1 MSKPYVLLS
10 AAVSLDGYLDDTGP
24 ERLLLSSPADFDRV
38 DEVRASVDAILVGA
52 GTIRA
57 DNPRLLVNSPER
69 RAARVAAGL
78 PEYPLKVTVSG
89 SGELDPAAQFWH
101 TGGDKVLYTT
111 EKGAERARAAG
122 LAADVVALG
131 GFESGGFELGRSN
144 TGGAEA
150 GGPNAGGGEPGGLNA
165 GGAEAGGLNAG
176 GAEAGGLNAGG
187 AEAGGL
193 NAGGANAGGPESGG
207 SGLDWRALL
216 ADLHARGVRRLMVE
230 GGGRIHTQ
238 LLQQELA
245 DELQLVLAPLFV
257 GDPAAPRLFGPGGYQ
272 PGRLR
277 LVETRRIQDVVLMR
291 YEPTAPGA
299 GGSVS
304 AADHHWL
311 RLACELAERCPPS
324 ETAFSVGAVVV
335 AADGT
340 ELARGHSREGGDP
353 VVHAEEAA
361 LAKIDAGDARL
372 ASATVYSSLE
382 PCARRA
388 SRPAA
393 CARLILDAGVRR
405 VVTGWREPD
414 TFVAGADGSGLLAAG
429 GVDVVVLPEYEAL
442 AKAPNRHLAG

>member
-1 MSKPYVLLS
+1 MPYPYVLLS

-69 RAARVAAGL
+69 RSARIADGR

-89 SGELDPAAQFWH
+89 SGDLDPTARFWH
-101 TGGDKVLYTT
+101 TGGEKVLYTT
-111 EKGAERARAAG
+111 GKGAERARALG
-122 LAADVVALG
+122 IAADVVPLG
-131 GFESGGFELGRSN
+131 D
-144 TGGAEA
+144 A
-150 GGPNAGGGEPGGLNA
+150 
-165 GGAEAGGLNAG
+165 
-176 GAEAGGLNAGG
+176 
-187 AEAGGL
+187 
-193 NAGGANAGGPESGG
+193 
-207 SGLDWRALL
+207 LDWRRLL
-216 ADLHARGVRRLMVE
+216 EHLHDVRGVRRLMVE

-238 LLQQELA
+238 LMTQGLA

-257 GDPAAPRLFGPGGYQ
+257 GDPDAPRLFGPGSYQ
-272 PGRLR
+272 GGRLR
-277 LVETRRIQDVVLMR
+277 LVETRPVGDVVLMR

-299 GGSVS
+299 GALPS
-304 AADHHWL
+304 AADRRWL
-311 RLACELAERCPPS
+311 ALACELAAQCPPS

-340 ELARGHSREGGDP
+340 ELARGHSREGDDP

-361 LAKIDAGDARL
+361 LAKADPTDPRL
-372 ASATVYSSLE
+372 AGATVYSSLE

-388 SRPAA
+388 SRPAP

-405 VVTGWREPD
+405 VVTAWREPD
-414 TFVAGADGSGLLAAG
+414 TFVTDADGSAVLADG
-429 GVDVVVLPEYEAL
+429 GATVLVLPEFEQR
-442 AKAPNRHLAG
+442 AKAPNGHLLGR